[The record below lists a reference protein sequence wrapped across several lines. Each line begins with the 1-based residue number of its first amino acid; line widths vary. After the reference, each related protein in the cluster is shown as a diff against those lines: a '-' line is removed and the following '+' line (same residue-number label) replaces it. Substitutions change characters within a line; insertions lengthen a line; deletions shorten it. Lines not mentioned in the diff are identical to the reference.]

1 MGKNVKKQSIFKKSN
16 ANTCLNDKMELPL
29 PIEDELNT
37 ALV

>member
-1 MGKNVKKQSIFKKSN
+1 MFYKKSDV
-16 ANTCLNDKMELPL
+16 NTCLNDKMKLPL